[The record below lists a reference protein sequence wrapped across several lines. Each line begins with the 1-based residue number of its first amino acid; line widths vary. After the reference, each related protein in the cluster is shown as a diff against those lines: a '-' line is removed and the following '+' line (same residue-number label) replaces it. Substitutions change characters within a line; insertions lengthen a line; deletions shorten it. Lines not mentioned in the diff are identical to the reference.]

1 MKIRKTE
8 NHHMLL
14 LPVLLILAA
23 AFLATSLTGA
33 FTSEVDLTG
42 HAVNAAVSGRCAW
55 NSAGGQIIS
64 EMGNNTL
71 EMSRQCPA
79 NKPSIISGGC
89 NSDGNMAY
97 LTENVPNFYG
107 HWGNSTNRSEGWKC
121 SQTGSDDGLSVDA
134 LCCNV

>member
-33 FTSEVDLTG
+33 FTSEVDITG
-42 HAVNAAVSGRCAW
+42 YAVSAATPGRCDW
-55 NSAGGQIIS
+55 VTTMST
-64 EMGNNTL
+64 NTTSNTAL
-71 EMSRQCPA
+71 CPS
-79 NKPSIISGGC
+79 NKPSVISGGC
-89 NSDGNMAY
+89 IVVDPILNPSISESDR
-97 LTENVPNFYG
+97 FYG
-107 HWGNSTNRSEGWKC
+107 NVSGTMKEGWSC
-121 SQTGSDDGLSVDA
+121 QSDKPFNVQSIGTSA

>member
-33 FTSEVDLTG
+33 FTSENDLTG
-42 HAVNAAVSGRCAW
+42 QAVNVAMSRCAW
-55 NSAGGQIIS
+55 NGPASHWNS
-64 EMGNNTL
+64 VTGNTTL
-71 EMSRQCPA
+71 ELTRYCPSD
-79 NKPSIISGGC
+79 KPIIVSGGC
-89 NSDGNMAY
+89 DSDNPQTH
-97 LTENVPNFYG
+97 LTFNKPELTMYNG
-107 HWGNSTNRSEGWKC
+107 TQGWAC
-121 SQTGSDDGLSVDA
+121 GQQGSDDGLNVDT